1 MKLYTNEGFKDEN
14 PTTSF
19 FFLFLI
25 SSFIYFLPL
34 NNLSTNILFR
44 TKKFNLCYKYF
55 YYHEVFLKDR
65 F

>member
-19 FFLFLI
+19 FFFFLI
-25 SSFIYFLPL
+25 SSFIYFLLL
-34 NNLSTNILFR
+34 NNLSILFR
-44 TKKFNLCYKYF
+44 MKKFNLCYKYF